1 MAEPPGRPPD
11 VGALFDRYGPELR
24 HYCASR
30 VGAGLAEDIVAETF
44 LIAYQRRDRLLDG
57 PVRAWLYGIASN
69 LLRRHRRTETRA
81 LRTLARTGQDPLV
94 PDIADRAVDRA
105 DASAVS
111 RELAAILARL
121 PARQRDVLLL
131 YALADLDYD
140 TIARTLGIPLGSVQS
155 ALFRA
160 RAKLRTA
167 LAGHPPRTAPAR
179 IIASAE
185 GEL

>member
-1 MAEPPGRPPD
+1 MLHYMADPQECPPD
-11 VGALFDRYGPELR
+11 VADLFDRYGPELR
-24 HYCASR
+24 HYCAGR
-30 VGAGLAEDIVAETF
+30 VGASLAEDIVAETF
-44 LIAYQRRDRLLDG
+44 LIVFQRRDRLLDG

-81 LRTLARTGQDPLV
+81 LRLLARTGRDPFV
-94 PDIADRAVDRA
+94 PDVADRAVDRA
-105 DASAVS
+105 DASAMS
-111 RELAAILARL
+111 RELAGVLARL

-160 RAKLRTA
+160 RTKLRAA
-167 LAGHPPRTAPAR
+167 LSTGPA
-179 IIASAE
+179 IE

>member
-1 MAEPPGRPPD
+1 MADPREGPPD
-11 VGALFDRYGPELR
+11 VADLFDRYGAELR
-24 HYCASR
+24 HYCAGR
-30 VGAGLAEDIVAETF
+30 VGGTLAEDIVAETF
-44 LIAYQRRDRLLDG
+44 LIAFQRRDKLLDG

-81 LRTLARTGQDPLV
+81 LRMLARTGRDPLV
-94 PDIADRAVDRA
+94 PDVADRAVDRA
-105 DASAVS
+105 HASAVS
-111 RELAAILARL
+111 REMAAVLARL

-160 RAKLRTA
+160 RTKLRAA
-167 LAGHPPRTAPAR
+167 LAAAN
-179 IIASAE
+179 SE
-185 GEL
+185 EEL

>member
-1 MAEPPGRPPD
+1 MADSQERPPD
-11 VGALFDRYGPELR
+11 VADLFERYGAELR

-30 VGAGLAEDIVAETF
+30 VGASLAEDIVAETF

-69 LLRRHRRTETRA
+69 LLRRHRRTETRG
-81 LRTLARTGQDPLV
+81 LRLLARTGRDPFV
-94 PDIADRAVDRA
+94 PDVADRAVARA

-111 RELAAILARL
+111 RELAAVLARL

-140 TIARTLGIPLGSVQS
+140 TIARTLGIPLGTVQS

-160 RAKLRTA
+160 RTKLRAA
-167 LAGHPPRTAPAR
+167 LAAAGDNGAKGDR
-179 IIASAE
+179 
-185 GEL
+185 